1 MICETSDFQ
10 NFSKNKKTYGGMV
23 MKISNREVIANLNS
37 IGVFMDFEKKHGKA
51 LLSATGELA
60 VITNRRNLV
69 KAYEPYEEAVKTVGD
84 NKDEINELLDA
95 QVEIDEFSKITS
107 GDFKD
112 GITSLGILALEFMTE

>member
-1 MICETSDFQ
+1 
-10 NFSKNKKTYGGMV
+10 

-37 IGVFMDFEKKHGKA
+37 IGIFMNIEKKLDKA
-51 LLSATGELA
+51 LLSASGELA

-69 KAYEPYEEAVKTVGD
+69 KAYEPYEEALKAVGD

-112 GITSLGILALEFMTE
+112 GITSLGIMALEFMTE

>member
-1 MICETSDFQ
+1 
-10 NFSKNKKTYGGMV
+10 

-37 IGVFMDFEKKHGKA
+37 IGVFMSIEKKLDKA

-69 KAYEPYEEAVKTVGD
+69 KAYGPYEEALKTVGD